1 MFLENMLKV
10 KYTIYKV
17 KYTIGTNIALRQKQT
32 HQKNIEQN
40 RKSRNKSTWLQS
52 HDFFWQMRQ
61 KDAPEKRQFLTN
73 DAWETSYLHVG
84 E

>member
-32 HQKNIEQN
+32 HQKKKTQN
-40 RKSRNKSTWLQS
+40 RIGNLKINPPGCS
-52 HDFFWQMRQ
+52 HMIFLA
-61 KDAPEKRQFLTN
+61 DAPKRCTGEKIVFN
-73 DAWETSYLHVG
+73 K
-84 E
+84 

>member
-32 HQKNIEQN
+32 HQKKKKHRIE
-40 RKSRNKSTWLQS
+40 
-52 HDFFWQMRQ
+52 
-61 KDAPEKRQFLTN
+61 
-73 DAWETSYLHVG
+73 
-84 E
+84 